1 MQLTIHA
8 KGEDANILSFLLA
21 KHPERLYEKEH
32 KGHKVRLFYQTFTPN
47 EVKVTIY
54 VVLDAISLVR
64 DSGEK
69 LDITHYINDR
79 EFAVSSLFLSLI
91 RSSLATALNGLPKE
105 EYLPYVRQVFQFSY
119 SFGPVN
125 TDLSV
130 ENLRELFSPLGFTLS
145 VQSET
150 KNSPL
155 YVTVTGET
163 TLQKGLRQL
172 FILIPV
178 IDNYKHYFI
187 DEKEAEKLQRF
198 GEGWL
203 DDHPQKEWIY
213 KRALKYKGLLD
224 DHITEHI
231 KVEKEKKQKG
241 LNQLRYEK
249 IIEIIQSKP
258 HLRKIIDMG
267 SGEGKLSTRLGFLPN
282 VSEIIAVEPSER
294 ETLKAK
300 KRYAKAAEN
309 PGFLMPMQKWGS
321 VFYYDDGLKNKDVF
335 ILCEV
340 IEHIAEEKLHTAM
353 QLIFQ
358 EYKPAVCIITT
369 PNKEYNT
376 LYQLGESMRHYDHRF
391 EWTRAEL
398 LAWVEKM
405 TDMYAYKASISSIG
419 EVDHERGSP
428 TQIVVFEKEV
438 MV

>member
-8 KGEDANILSFLLA
+8 KGEGANVLSFLLA
-21 KHPERLYEKEH
+21 KHPERLYEREY
-32 KGHKVRLFYQTFTPN
+32 KGHKVRLFYQCFTPN
-47 EVKVTIY
+47 EVKLTIY
-54 VVLDAISLVR
+54 AVLDAISLVR
-64 DSGEK
+64 DGGEK

-91 RSSLATALNGLPKE
+91 RSPLATALNGLPKE
-105 EYLPYVRQVFQFSY
+105 EYLPYVEQVFQFSF

-130 ENLRELFSPLGFTLS
+130 KNLRELFSPLGFTVS
-145 VQSET
+145 VQSKT

-163 TLQKGLRQL
+163 TLQRGLRQL

-178 IDNYKHYFI
+178 IDNYKHYYI

-203 DDHPQKEWIY
+203 EDHPQKEWIY
-213 KRALKYKGLLD
+213 KRALKYKGLLNGT
-224 DHITEHI
+224 IFQQG
-231 KVEKEKKQKG
+231 KVEREKKQKG
-241 LNQLRYEK
+241 LNQRRYEK
-249 IIEIIQSKP
+249 IIEIIQAKP
-258 HLRKIIDMG
+258 HLRKIVDMG
-267 SGEGKLSTRLGFLPN
+267 SGEGKLSTRLGFLPH

-294 ETLKAK
+294 ETLKAT

-309 PGFLMPMQKWGS
+309 AGFLMPIQKWGS

-340 IEHIAEEKLHTAM
+340 IEHIAEEKLQTVM

-358 EYKPAVCIITT
+358 EYKPEVCIITT

-376 LYQLGESMRHYDHRF
+376 LYQLGETMRHYDHRF

-398 LAWVEKM
+398 HAWVEKM
-405 TDMYAYKASISSIG
+405 TAMYAYKATISSIG
-419 EVDHERGSP
+419 EIDHERGGP
-428 TQIVVFEKEV
+428 TQIVVFEKGV
-438 MV
+438 MI